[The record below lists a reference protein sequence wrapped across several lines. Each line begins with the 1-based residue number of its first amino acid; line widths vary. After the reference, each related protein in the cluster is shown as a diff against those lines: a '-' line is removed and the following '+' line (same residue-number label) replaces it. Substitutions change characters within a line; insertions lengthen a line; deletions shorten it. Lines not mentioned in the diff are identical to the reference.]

1 MSNKMKPSFDWRG
14 VPVLVTG
21 ASGFI
26 GSHLVDALVDR
37 KAEIVVLAHMAIQK
51 KWGSNISVVR
61 GEITDAKLLCDVM
74 AQYQIEQVF
83 HLAAQSQVTNALDNP
98 VHTHTTNVD
107 GTVAVLEAMRLNK
120 RTVKHVCI
128 ASSDK
133 AYGTGGGSSYV
144 ESAPMRGGY
153 PYDVSK
159 SCADLI
165 SQMYL
170 NTYDLPISISRS
182 GNVYGGGDFNW
193 GRLIPGIIKHLYYG
207 KQFVFRS
214 NGSLRRDY
222 IYVDDAVDS
231 YLKMAEQNA
240 TGAFN
245 FGSNIATSAREMY
258 ELIAY
263 LMDTPDDEQPVFGEE
278 DVNEI
283 GVQLLD
289 SRKANNKLGWY
300 CAVDLEDGLK
310 ETINWYRKYFDEK
323 DK

>member
-1 MSNKMKPSFDWRG
+1 MTTFDWRG

-26 GSHLVDALVDR
+26 GSHLTDALTDR
-37 KAEIVVLAHMAIQK
+37 KADVTVLIHDVVQT
-51 KWGSNISVVR
+51 KWGSDIRTVR
-61 GEITDAKLLCDVM
+61 GDITDAKLLDSIMSKYC
-74 AQYQIEQVF
+74 IEQVF
-83 HLAAQSQVTNALDNP
+83 HLAAQTQVTRALDNP
-98 VHTHTTNVD
+98 VYTQTVNVG
-107 GTVAVLEAMRLNK
+107 GTIAVLEAARLNK
-120 RTVKHVCI
+120 RTIKHVCI

-133 AYGTGGGSSYV
+133 AYGMGGGSSYV
-144 ESAPMRGGY
+144 ESTPMRGGY

-170 NTYDLPISISRS
+170 HTYDLPVSISRS

-193 GRLIPGIIKHLYYG
+193 GRLIPGIIKNLYYG

-222 IYVDDAVDS
+222 IYVWDAVDG
-231 YLKMAEQNA
+231 YMKMAEKDA
-240 TGAFN
+240 VGAFN
-245 FGSNIATSAREMY
+245 FGSNISTSAKEIYEM
-258 ELIAY
+258 IAF
-263 LMDTPDDEQPVFGEE
+263 LMDTPKDEQPVFNEE

-289 SRKANNKLGWY
+289 SRKANNKLGWN
-300 CAVDLEDGLK
+300 CAIDLEDGLRQ
-310 ETINWYRKYFDEK
+310 TINWYQDFFEEK

>member
-1 MSNKMKPSFDWRG
+1 MKPSFDWRG

-26 GSHLVDALVDR
+26 GSHLVDALSDR
-37 KAEIVVLAHMAIQK
+37 KADVFVLVHNVVQK
-51 KWGSNISVVR
+51 TWGSNIRTIR
-61 GEITDAKLLCDVM
+61 GDITDGKLLHSTL
-74 AQYQIEQVF
+74 ASYGIEQVF
-83 HLAAQSQVTNALDNP
+83 HLAAQTQVTRALDDP
-98 VHTHTTNVD
+98 FYTHTANVG
-107 GTVAVLEAMRLNK
+107 GTLVLLEEVRFNK

-300 CAVDLEDGLK
+300 CNTELESGLLQ
-310 ETINWYRKYFDEK
+310 TISWYRHYFDEK